1 MRRKITE
8 KKIKV
13 RQIIMWDRL
22 KGDMVAILL
31 NKIKTSGNPSIS
43 DDANQMWATMAKT
56 IQKVA
61 KETLGVLTGKPKVYK
76 ESWWWNEEVQK
87 NK

>member
-1 MRRKITE
+1 MKRKIVE

-13 RQIIMWDRL
+13 RQTIMWGRL
-22 KGDMVAILL
+22 KGDMVATLL
-31 NKIKTSGNPSIS
+31 NKIKTSGYPSIS
-43 DDANQMWATMAKT
+43 DDANQMWPIMAET
-56 IQKVA
+56 IRKVV
-61 KETLGVLTGKPKVYK
+61 KETLGVSTGKPKVYK